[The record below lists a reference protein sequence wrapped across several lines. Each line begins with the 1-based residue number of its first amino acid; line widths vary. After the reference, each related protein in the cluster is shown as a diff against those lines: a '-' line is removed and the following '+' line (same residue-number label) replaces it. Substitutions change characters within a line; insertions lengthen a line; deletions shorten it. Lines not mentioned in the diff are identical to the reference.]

1 MPTVH
6 RRFLASSP
14 SISLYAQLVR
24 YGFRK
29 HATYWGAAAAGA
41 FTNTVFGVLRAYVLI
56 ALWRARPGLGG
67 YDIADAVTFCFLTQ
81 AYIGPMQ
88 VFGGG
93 LEIAQRV
100 RSGDIA
106 LDLARPAPLVLWTLS
121 EDLGRAGYLF
131 LARSLPPT
139 VVGALLFGIVL
150 PDGAAVWAAFAA
162 SFALGV
168 VISFGW
174 RYIVALATCWLRDD
188 RGLAVVSLV
197 LTTFFSGLMLPLV
210 IFPGWLGTVARALPW
225 SAMVQVP
232 ADVYL
237 GTADIPR
244 TLGFQA
250 LWAAVLLAL
259 GALLTRA
266 ARRRVVIDG
275 G

>member
-1 MPTVH
+1 MPTIH
-6 RRFLASSP
+6 RRFLAESHYL
-14 SISLYAQLVR
+14 SLYAQLVG

-67 YDIADAVTFCFLTQ
+67 YDVTDAVTFCFLTQ

-93 LEIAQRV
+93 LEITQRI
-100 RSGDIA
+100 RTGDIA
-106 LDLARPAPLVLWTLS
+106 LDLVRPAPLIFWSLS

-139 VVGALLFGIVL
+139 VVGALLFGITF
-150 PDGAAVWAAFAA
+150 PSDAAVWPAFAV

-174 RYIVALATCWLRDD
+174 RYIVALAICWLRDD
-188 RGLAVVSLV
+188 RGIAVMSLV
-197 LTTFFSGLMLPLV
+197 LTTFFSGLMLPLT
-210 IFPGWLGTVARALPW
+210 IFPGRLGTLARALPW

-232 ADVYL
+232 ADVFL
-237 GTADIPR
+237 GKAGIPGA
-244 TLGFQA
+244 LGFQA

-266 ARRRVVIDG
+266 ARRKVVVDG

>member
-1 MPTVH
+1 M
-6 RRFLASSP
+6 
-14 SISLYAQLVR
+14 R
-24 YGFRK
+24 YSFRK

-56 ALWRARPGLGG
+56 ALWQARPALGG
-67 YDIADAVTFCFLTQ
+67 YDVTDAVTFCFLTQ

-93 LEIAQRV
+93 LEITQRI
-100 RSGDIA
+100 RTGDIA
-106 LDLARPAPLVLWTLS
+106 LDLVRPAPLLLWSLS
-121 EDLGRAGYLF
+121 EDLGRAGFLF
-131 LARSLPPT
+131 FVRSVPPT
-139 VVGALLFGIVL
+139 IAGALLFGIGF
-150 PDGAAVWAAFAA
+150 PGEATVWAAFAV

-188 RGLAVVSLV
+188 RGLAVMSLV

-210 IFPGWLGTVARALPW
+210 IFPGWLGTFARALPW

-232 ADVYL
+232 ADIYL
-237 GTADIPR
+237 GKADIPGA
-244 TLGFQA
+244 LGFQVM
-250 LWAAVLLAL
+250 WAAVLLGL

-266 ARRRVVIDG
+266 ARRKVVVDG